1 MPPSKSKRPTAIVT
15 PDSADGAT
23 DCHGLSTFHAFFTF
37 GNLTNTINKYMMKQQ
52 FLRTAVT
59 AILLWSLFTIPVH
72 ADEPFRKQR
81 PKVGLVLGGGGS
93 RGAAEVGVLQVIEE
107 IGIPI
112 DYVAGTSI
120 GAIVGAFFAN
130 GIKADSIES
139 LFKSQDWS
147 RVFSG
152 SFLLN
157 RSIEVYL
164 EEVGHL
170 PDSMSFDKLSIPFR
184 CVAVDIKKVEEIVL
198 DSGSVA
204 RAIHASMA
212 IPGVFKPVEWRGRR
226 LVDGGVLNNL
236 PVDVVKAMGAD
247 IAIAV
252 DLSQKKVKERP
263 RKNYDEHKGWLRH
276 LQWIAWRPDRSKYLD
291 NVKMADIRI
300 NPKIRKHSVACFS
313 TDCIED
319 LIEIGKKAARKHR
332 SELRK
337 IKKRIYDL

>member
-15 PDSADGAT
+15 PDGADGAT
-23 DCHGLSTFHAFFTF
+23 DCHGLSTVHAFFTF

-81 PKVGLVLGGGGS
+81 PKVGLVLGGGGA

-164 EEVGHL
+164 EEVGYL

-291 NVKMADIRI
+291 NVKMADIRT

-319 LIEIGKKAARKHR
+319 LIEIGRKAARKQK

-337 IKKRIYDL
+337 LKKRIYEF

>member
-15 PDSADGAT
+15 PDGADGAT

-52 FLRTAVT
+52 FFRTAVT

-81 PKVGLVLGGGGS
+81 PKVGLVLGGGGAK
-93 RGAAEVGVLQVIEE
+93 GAAEVGVLQLIEE
-107 IGIPI
+107 IGIPV

-120 GAIVGAFFAN
+120 GAIVGAFYAN
-130 GIKADSIES
+130 GFKADSIET
-139 LFKSQDWS
+139 LFKSQNWS
-147 RVFSG
+147 RVFTD
-152 SFLLN
+152 SFLRN
-157 RSIEVYL
+157 KSIEVFL
-164 EEVGHL
+164 DEVGQM
-170 PDSMSFDKLSIPFR
+170 PDSISFDKLPIPYR
-184 CVAVDIKKVEEIVL
+184 CVAVDLKKVEEIVL
-198 DSGSVA
+198 DSGSLAHAV
-204 RAIHASMA
+204 HASMA
-212 IPGVFKPVEWRGRR
+212 IPGVFKSVEWDGRQ

-247 IAIAV
+247 IVIAV

-263 RKNYDEHKGWLRH
+263 RKNYDEHKGWLRY
-276 LQWIAWRPDRSKYLD
+276 LQWFFCRPDQTKYLD
-291 NVKMADIRI
+291 NVKMADVRI
-300 NPKIRKHSVACFS
+300 NPKIKKHSVACFS

>member
-15 PDSADGAT
+15 PDGADGAT

-81 PKVGLVLGGGGS
+81 PKVGLVLGGGGA

-157 RSIEVYL
+157 RSIEVFL
-164 EEVGHL
+164 DEVGQM
-170 PDSMSFDKLSIPFR
+170 PDSISFDKLPIPYR
-184 CVAVDIKKVEEIVL
+184 CVAVDLKKVEEIVL
-198 DSGSVA
+198 DSGSLAHAV
-204 RAIHASMA
+204 HASMA
-212 IPGVFKPVEWRGRR
+212 IPGVFKSVEWDGRQ

-247 IAIAV
+247 IVIAV

-319 LIEIGKKAARKHR
+319 LIEIGRKAARKQK

-337 IKKRIYDL
+337 LKKRIYEF

>member
-15 PDSADGAT
+15 PDGADGAT
-23 DCHGLSTFHAFFTF
+23 DCHGLSTVHAFFTL

-81 PKVGLVLGGGGS
+81 PKVGLVLGGGGA

-291 NVKMADIRI
+291 NVKMADIRT

-319 LIEIGKKAARKHR
+319 LIEIGRKAARKQK

-337 IKKRIYDL
+337 LKKRIYEF